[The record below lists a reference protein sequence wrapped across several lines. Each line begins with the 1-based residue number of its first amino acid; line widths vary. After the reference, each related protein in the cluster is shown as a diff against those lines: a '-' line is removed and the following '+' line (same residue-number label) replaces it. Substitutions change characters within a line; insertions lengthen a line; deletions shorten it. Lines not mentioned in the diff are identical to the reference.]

1 MKSQDGTHIK
11 VLCLRGEIGLDGRK
25 NRAFYFIIVSKTI
38 EENVPQTLNGNS
50 DSFGCYYVIKTH
62 FSQNAV
68 FIG

>member
-38 EENVPQTLNGNS
+38 EENVPQTLNGNF
-50 DSFGCYYVIKTH
+50 DSFGCH
-62 FSQNAV
+62 
-68 FIG
+68 